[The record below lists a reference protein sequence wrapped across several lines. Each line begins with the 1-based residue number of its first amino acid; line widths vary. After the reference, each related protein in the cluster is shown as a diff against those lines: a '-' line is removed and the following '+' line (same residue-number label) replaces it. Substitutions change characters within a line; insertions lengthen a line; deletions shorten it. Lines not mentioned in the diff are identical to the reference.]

1 MLVLDDFFILYQGF
15 SDAVAA
21 QLPLPCTVDLYALTP
36 EGAMEPLLDHLQGGR
51 TKVPDDILAITKP
64 WQADEQ
70 LIFPFPL
77 STQEMATAV
86 VSDVDATFLRKMSA
100 SWLREVREGL
110 VERFGLLRLGCVDPE
125 TGLYNRRALQMM
137 LSSDNARQGGFFLL
151 INTVFLRK
159 SAIGILQKWREIAEL
174 LPVVARGQYF
184 SFGFGVFGLYLSHQS
199 RQGALKIARTLQI
212 QLRREGMSK
221 VQIGV
226 ARLSPMTESTGEEMM
241 HRFQRAL
248 GVAEQRG
255 PFGLCDIDAV
265 EARHPYPM
273 FSVSSELR
281 WKGQRCWRGQQR
293 FTMALISFQ
302 SIPET
307 LDGWPHLITDMVE
320 RYAGK
325 VIAELPEVLLIF
337 ADKGQDAVVGGVEAV
352 IDDARKRFGQESF
365 VAGVASWPQLDC
377 TKLEVFANCRKA
389 QRHATFL
396 GPGSVV
402 FFDHLSLN
410 ISGDAFFDEGDYR
423 TALHEYRRGLR
434 LKPNDVNLINS
445 LGVALVECNQLRAAA
460 KCFQDALALEPENYM
475 ALVNLGRVRQSLGQ
489 QDGALE
495 CFERAYASYGEDRA
509 AGQELFLPLG
519 WLSLA
524 AGKSKQAIAVLSRYL
539 ERTGHEQEYLPYRLL
554 GLGYLEQGQADKAIL
569 VCQQALKLLPHDSI
583 ALSVLGLLYVE
594 QGEGSELG
602 LSLCD
607 KALALDNFNPD
618 HWYRLARAQLH
629 IGNGTAALEACQQ
642 CLRLQRNHVA
652 GVVLLAMIQRSKGQI
667 RQARR
672 ALFKALTIKGCTPAL
687 VEQINNQLAVL

>member
-1 MLVLDDFFILYQGF
+1 MLILDDFFILYQGF

-21 QLPLPCTVDLYALTP
+21 RLPLPCSVDLYALTP
-36 EGAMEPLLDHLQGGR
+36 EGAMEPLVDHLQGGR
-51 TKVPDDILAITKP
+51 TKIPADILAINKP
-64 WQADEQ
+64 WQADNQ

-86 VSDVDATFLRKMSA
+86 VSDVDASFLRKMSI
-100 SWLREVREGL
+100 SWLREVQEGL
-110 VERFGLLRLGCVDPE
+110 VEHFGLLRLGCVDPE
-125 TGLYNRRALQMM
+125 TGLYNRRALEM
-137 LSSDNARQGGFFLL
+137 LLRTVNARQGGFFLL
-151 INTVFLRK
+151 IKTVFLRK
-159 SAIGILQKWREIAEL
+159 TAAGMLQKWREIAGL
-174 LPVVARGQYF
+174 LPAVASGQYF

-199 RQGALKIARTLQI
+199 RQGTLKIARNLQI

-226 ARLSPMTESTGEEMM
+226 ARIYPLAESTGEEMM

-248 GVAEQRG
+248 SVAEQRG

-273 FSVSSELR
+273 FSVSKELQGR
-281 WKGQRCWRGQQR
+281 SQRYLRGQQR

-302 SIPET
+302 SVSAALE
-307 LDGWPHLITDMVE
+307 GWVDLIADMVAHC
-320 RYAGK
+320 AGK

-337 ADKGQDAVVGGVEAV
+337 PDKSQDAVVGSVEAV
-352 IDDARKRFGQESF
+352 IDDARKRFGEECF

-389 QRHATFL
+389 QRHASFL
-396 GPGSVV
+396 GGGSVV

-423 TALHEYRRGLR
+423 AALHEYRRGLR

-445 LGVALVECNQLRAAA
+445 QGVALVECNRLRAAA
-460 KCFQDALALEPENYM
+460 RCFQDVLSLEPENYM

-489 QDGALE
+489 QAGALD
-495 CFERAYASYGEDRA
+495 CFEQAYAAYADDLA

-519 WLSLA
+519 WLLLV
-524 AGKSKQAIAVLSRYL
+524 AGQSKQAITVLSRYL
-539 ERTGHEQEYLPYRLL
+539 ERSGHDHEYLPYRLL
-554 GLGYLEQGQADKAIL
+554 GLGYLEQGQADKAIQA
-569 VCQQALKLLPHDSI
+569 CQQALRLLPHDSI

-602 LSLCD
+602 LSLCG

-629 IGNGTAALEACQQ
+629 AGNGTAALEACQQ

-652 GVVLLAMIQRSKGQI
+652 GVMLLGMIHRSKGQT

-672 ALFKALTIKGCTPAL
+672 ALFKALTLKECTPAL
-687 VEQINNQLAVL
+687 VEQINNQLAML